1 MGVADPLHTYYL
13 TYTCL
18 YNHPTHIIIEF
29 VERMSQ
35 NTFLL
40 ITFLI
45 FNRFSIQKKFWKV
58 ETEGFSLVSL
68 DLAYLVVNI
77 ILSWFMS

>member
-1 MGVADPLHTYYL
+1 MNGIGGWVPVGVADLLHAYYL

-35 NTFLL
+35 NRFLL

-45 FNRFSIQKKFWKV
+45 FNGFSIPQKL
-58 ETEGFSLVSL
+58 ERL
-68 DLAYLVVNI
+68 D
-77 ILSWFMS
+77 

>member
-1 MGVADPLHTYYL
+1 MSGLGVLELGVNEIGGWVPMVVADLLHTYYL

-18 YNHPTHIIIEF
+18 YNHHTHIIIEF

-45 FNRFSIQKKFWKV
+45 FNGFSIQKKV
-58 ETEGFSLVSL
+58 LER
-68 DLAYLVVNI
+68 
-77 ILSWFMS
+77 